1 MMPVHAGS
9 VASPVQPSQ
18 PSPVRLLLMTDD
30 LLVATQGGA
39 QRDVR
44 AVVGTLRATPSRCR
58 RPITARLRGAGV
70 PLLLAALGVWKSGS
84 LGTPGR
90 LDMGSV
96 TLCQSTAGAR

>member
-58 RPITARLRGAGV
+58 RPITARLRGQACRFSWRPWESGS
-70 PLLLAALGVWKSGS
+70 LEALELLGVWTWA
-84 LGTPGR
+84 L
-90 LDMGSV
+90 
-96 TLCQSTAGAR
+96 